1 MAIKNSVVLAFVIL
15 LEVIGNTCVSRGM
28 RQMGAIEWNSL
39 APGAVAGMVAHI
51 FSNLWVVVGVVF
63 LLGYFLF
70 YLTALARMDLSYVLP
85 MTASSYVL
93 TSILAWQILG
103 EQVSLSR
110 WIGTFL
116 IGIGVLLVGRSSVAA
131 KARS

>member
-1 MAIKNSVVLAFVIL
+1 MRNSLVLLLVVL
-15 LEVIGNTCVSRGM
+15 LEVIGNTSLSRGM
-28 RQMGAIEWNSL
+28 RRIGVLDGSHLSAAAL
-39 APGAVAGMVAHI
+39 PAVVAHI
-51 FSNLWVVVGVVF
+51 FSNPWVVLGVLF

-70 YLTALARMDLSYVLP
+70 YLTALSRMDLSYVLP
-85 MTASSYVL
+85 FTASSYVL

-103 EQVSLSR
+103 EQISLSR

-116 IGIGVLLVGRSSVAA
+116 IGIGVFLVGRSSITA